1 MAKTENQGVNNR
13 RERLMGRIKSRYPDR
28 TFVGQ
33 KNQDGQDGQDDFDQA
48 VNDLLD
54 EYDARQTE
62 QNANNE
68 KLMKLFM
75 SDPRSHEFVNRWVE
89 AGDPLA
95 ALIEIFG
102 DDFSEAM
109 SSPESRE
116 RFVESHNKWL
126 ERKSADEAA
135 AAEREANWQ
144 KSLEDLESWGNEK
157 GLDEQKKV
165 NVILRLHQVGVNA
178 IENVYTPEDFEMAF
192 NAMNYAEDVASA
204 RKEGEVAGRNA
215 KIEAAKRER
224 RQAGAMPPSLAG
236 QGTHVAERKPET
248 PKSVWAGLE

>member
-1 MAKTENQGVNNR
+1 MAKTENQDVNNQ
-13 RERLMGRIKSRYPDR
+13 RERLMGRIQSRYPER

-33 KNQDGQDGQDDFDQA
+33 KGQDGQDGQDDFDLA
-48 VNDLLD
+48 VNELLD
-54 EYDARQTE
+54 EYDAKQSE
-62 QNANNE
+62 QDANNE

-75 SDPRSHEFVNRWVE
+75 SDPRSHEFINRWVE
-89 AGDPLA
+89 AGDPLV

-116 RFVESHNKWL
+116 RFIESHNKWL
-126 ERKSADEAA
+126 ERKSADDSA
-135 AAEREANWQ
+135 REDRESNWQ
-144 KSLEDLESWGNEK
+144 KSLEDLDSWGNEK
-157 GLDEQKKV
+157 GLDEKKKV
-165 NVILRLHQVGVNA
+165 EVILRLHQVGVNA
-178 IENVYTPEDFEMAF
+178 IENIYTREDFEMAF

-224 RQAGAMPPSLAG
+224 KQVGAMPPSLAG
-236 QGTHVAERKPET
+236 QGSHVPERKPEE
-248 PKSVWAGLE
+248 PKSVWSGLE